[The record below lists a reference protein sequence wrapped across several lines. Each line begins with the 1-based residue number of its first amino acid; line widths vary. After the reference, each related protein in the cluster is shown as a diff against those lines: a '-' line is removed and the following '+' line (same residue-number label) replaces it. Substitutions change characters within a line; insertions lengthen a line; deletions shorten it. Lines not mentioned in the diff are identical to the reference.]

1 VVGGRAGRRLK
12 AGPLCTPVE
21 KVFPMIAWREKFAS
35 KVETPE
41 QALRRVR
48 NGDRVFVSGNAA
60 VPASLVEALVART
73 DLEDVEIVHLLTF
86 GPAPYTSPELQ
97 GRFRLNALFIGA
109 NTRAAVRD
117 GRADYTPMHLH
128 EIGKLFK
135 RGTMRL
141 DAALIQVSPPDEH
154 GYCSYGVETNVV
166 KPAAEGARI
175 VIAEVNEQ
183 MPRALGDCFIHM
195 RDIDAVVPAD
205 RPLVEI
211 RQHESDEISQ
221 KIARHIADL
230 VEDGATLQLGI
241 GAIPDAV
248 LTYLSA
254 RRDLGVHTEMFSDG
268 ILPLIEQGVITNAKK
283 TLHRQKIVAT
293 FAFGTKKLYDFVHNN
308 PMIEFRPSHYVNDPF
323 VISQNDNLC
332 AINSALEVDLTGQV
346 CAESIGPM
354 FYSGFGGQA
363 DFMRG
368 AARSKNGKP
377 IIALPSTAR
386 DGSISRIVP
395 TLKEGAG
402 VTTTR
407 ADVHYVVTEYGTAYL
422 HGKSVRQRALALIQI
437 AHPKFR
443 PWLLA
448 AAKAQNFV
456 YPDQIEPDIFAPV
469 YPLDAE
475 RHVALRDGSSV
486 FIRPGQM
493 TDEPL
498 LRESFYQLS
507 DQAIY
512 QRFFQPLRSLP
523 HARLQ
528 QFLKVDYKND
538 MVLVA
543 TLGKHADAPIVG
555 VARYNRLRETDQ
567 AEVAFVI
574 SDQWQG
580 KGLGTALFLEII
592 RLAKLN
598 GIRELVA
605 EVLQE
610 NYGMLR
616 VFHKGGHH
624 VQSRLEDNIFHIT
637 IDLERNAERETTPK
651 TIEGAGGK

>member
-1 VVGGRAGRRLK
+1 
-12 AGPLCTPVE
+12 
-21 KVFPMIAWREKFAS
+21 MIAWREKFAS

-493 TDEPL
+493 TDIYAVIPAA
-498 LRESFYQLS
+498 
-507 DQAIY
+507 AIAA
-512 QRFFQPLRSLP
+512 
-523 HARLQ
+523 ARAAAA
-528 QFLKVDYKND
+528 VPE
-538 MVLVA
+538 
-543 TLGKHADAPIVG
+543 GG
-555 VARYNRLRETDQ
+555 
-567 AEVAFVI
+567 
-574 SDQWQG
+574 
-580 KGLGTALFLEII
+580 
-592 RLAKLN
+592 
-598 GIRELVA
+598 
-605 EVLQE
+605 LQE
-610 NYGMLR
+610 R
-616 VFHKGGHH
+616 H
-624 VQSRLEDNIFHIT
+624 
-637 IDLERNAERETTPK
+637 
-651 TIEGAGGK
+651 GAGGDARQARRRADRGRGTLQPAARDGPGGSGVRDFGPVAGQGAGDGAVSGDHPAGEAERHSRTGGGGAAGELRHAAGVPQGRAPRAEPAGRQHLPYHD